1 MGFRDEFGRVHDEL
15 RISVTDRC
23 NLRCTYCMPEEPVW
37 FRREEILT
45 YEEIVRLVTI
55 FARRGVAKLRITG
68 GEPLLRRDLAQLIR
82 MLVLTPGVEE
92 ISLTT
97 NGVLLEEQAPD
108 LAAAGLQRINVSL
121 DTLKP
126 ERFRDMTR
134 RDGLD
139 RVLRGLEIAHEV
151 GLRPVKVNT
160 VLMKGVND
168 DEILSLVAAARD
180 RGWDLRFIEFM
191 PLENGSTWDLSRVVS
206 GQEVRRR
213 IESRWPLTEAPSSSP
228 HSPAT
233 RFLFEDGVGSVG
245 FINSVTAPFCST
257 CSRLRLTADGY
268 MSSCLYATDEVDLK
282 TPLRAGV
289 GDQVL
294 ETLVEQAVARKG
306 RGGALEILESRHALP
321 LTRSMHQIGG

>member
-45 YEEIVRLVTI
+45 YEEIVRLVSI
-55 FARRGVAKLRITG
+55 FARRGVGKLRLTG
-68 GEPLLRRDLAQLIR
+68 GEPLLRRDLARLIR
-82 MLVLTPGVEE
+82 MLAETPGVEE

-97 NGVLLEEQAPD
+97 NGVLLEELAPD

-191 PLENGSTWDLSRVVS
+191 PLENGGTWDLSRVVS

-213 IESRWPLTEAPSSSP
+213 IESRWPLREAPSSNP

-268 MSSCLYATDEVDLK
+268 MSACLYATDEVDLK